1 MTFLPLV
8 LVTFL
13 LFLFLKSD
21 QEHIFGS
28 EHLHYVMYSD
38 SLVTKV
44 NDKFSIYFSCARV
57 KAPEIL
63 HFRKHEKWQ
72 CSSVHF
78 SKGEDNERISR
89 FIYIIEKNICSR
101 YLYHCTR

>member
-1 MTFLPLV
+1 MYWAWIKSFEELQCNLEQLMTFLPLV

-28 EHLHYVMYSD
+28 EHLHYVMCSD

-57 KAPEIL
+57 KAPEI
-63 HFRKHEKWQ
+63 
-72 CSSVHF
+72 
-78 SKGEDNERISR
+78 
-89 FIYIIEKNICSR
+89 
-101 YLYHCTR
+101 